1 MSARMCM
8 YTESLIALEHSSD
21 KEELDA
27 EGVASMLG
35 LHSYWDA
42 AYADELANFHEHGH
56 AGEVWYIFFYSF
68 NFLCIRKTSCYS
80 VYVMMKVDVCCLTM
94 EI

>member
-1 MSARMCM
+1 MSVRMCM
-8 YTESLIALEHSSD
+8 YTEWLIALEHSSD

-35 LHSYWDA
+35 LQSYWDA

-56 AGEVWYIFFYSF
+56 AGEVW
-68 NFLCIRKTSCYS
+68 
-80 VYVMMKVDVCCLTM
+80 
-94 EI
+94 